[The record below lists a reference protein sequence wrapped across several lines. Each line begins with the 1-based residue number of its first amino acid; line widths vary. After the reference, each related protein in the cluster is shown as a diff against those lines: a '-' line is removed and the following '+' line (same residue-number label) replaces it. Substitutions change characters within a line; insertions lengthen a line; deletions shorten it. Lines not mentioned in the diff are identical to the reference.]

1 MDINNHSTPASTGYC
16 HCYRHH
22 LIYIHHLYSYN
33 NNSKRIFTFGFGLGS
48 HDPRYYDQIITKL
61 NLQAMKQHEGI
72 TSIQRLLQG
81 QTDKCKNKKIL
92 LVDDEPDTCLL
103 YQMVLEDAGY
113 ECITYT
119 DPVKAL
125 QDFRPNYYDLILLD
139 IKMPVLNGFELC
151 KKIIEL
157 DRTVHIIFITASV
170 EYHEIFRSQHF
181 LELGNINY
189 IQKPI
194 GNEELVQIVNTIFQR
209 RRAAKV

>member
-22 LIYIHHLYSYN
+22 HHHYLYSYN

-48 HDPRYYDQIITKL
+48 HDPRYYDEIITKL
-61 NLQAMKQHEGI
+61 NLQAMKQHHEGI
-72 TSIQRLLQG
+72 TSLQRLLQD
-81 QTDKCKNKKIL
+81 QTVRSKNKKIL

-151 KKIIEL
+151 KKIREL
-157 DRTVHIIFITASV
+157 DRTVHIIFITAS
-170 EYHEIFRSQHF
+170 EAYYEKFRGQRF
-181 LELGNINY
+181 PELGKINY
-189 IQKPI
+189 IQKPV
-194 GNEELVQIVNTIFQR
+194 GNDELVRLVEVIIANSITMD
-209 RRAAKV
+209 